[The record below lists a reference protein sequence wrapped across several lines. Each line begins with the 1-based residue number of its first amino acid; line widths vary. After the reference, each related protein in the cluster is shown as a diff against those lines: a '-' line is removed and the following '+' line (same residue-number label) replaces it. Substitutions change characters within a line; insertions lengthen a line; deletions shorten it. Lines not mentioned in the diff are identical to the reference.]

1 MIYWIIIILF
11 AVFVVSIIF
20 ARSSIIVRVSIKLN
34 DNVHIGENKSF
45 KDAFKYVDVL
55 MGPDNIGR
63 NPNYVKNVKFSDFL
77 ACDTILLTSNDD
89 TLKISKDRV
98 RNISIKVDEDSKH
111 KNHFNCTI
119 SNCGIEKLPSYL
131 KFVTT
136 TTGSNKGTIG
146 AITTLVTILSIG
158 ILVLFNYLYYSDR
171 TQELTNLQDNITAI
185 QCSDEDSST
194 LKLNEFQQTNE
205 KVYYSELPSIDLIVI
220 TKDNNTFVNSESKFN
235 NPVDVNTVLMFYE
248 DNLSGRLNIDDT
260 SEDTIEDYNENVTY
274 YNLTELYLDTPI
286 VLQDY
291 PDTHTLGELFQGDVS
306 YKDETGY
313 NAIKSWFREVYH
325 MNIHSVTEIPQSIFA
340 DCFGTQSSLS
350 INLNQDFVK
359 FMYYNYLD
367 TSYTSEY
374 YSCISTKDMLLEN
387 KPTFSKNLQ
396 NHILEASN
404 KLGLNEYN
412 SSVSNAMVFLDGNSI
427 VTIGNTV
434 RMAGQ
439 DSEYKYLL
447 EKGYYSKISD
457 ATTTQWNDTLSEI
470 YAMNPKLNIIVHS
483 NWDII
488 LVDLLESLSNMNN
501 NTYKVFC
508 KENHA
513 DTLSNI
519 KTSLTSKEI
528 TEFLYS
534 ICEANSTLGDS
545 ISKEKQFIFN
555 IRNLDLGV
563 TTSLG
568 QPNVYTLKEPIQDIV
583 PYTNRLVKTS
593 LYYCLKATKGDY

>member
-194 LKLNEFQQTNE
+194 
-205 KVYYSELPSIDLIVI
+205 
-220 TKDNNTFVNSESKFN
+220 
-235 NPVDVNTVLMFYE
+235 
-248 DNLSGRLNIDDT
+248 
-260 SEDTIEDYNENVTY
+260 
-274 YNLTELYLDTPI
+274 
-286 VLQDY
+286 
-291 PDTHTLGELFQGDVS
+291 
-306 YKDETGY
+306 
-313 NAIKSWFREVYH
+313 
-325 MNIHSVTEIPQSIFA
+325 
-340 DCFGTQSSLS
+340 
-350 INLNQDFVK
+350 
-359 FMYYNYLD
+359 
-367 TSYTSEY
+367 
-374 YSCISTKDMLLEN
+374 
-387 KPTFSKNLQ
+387 
-396 NHILEASN
+396 
-404 KLGLNEYN
+404 
-412 SSVSNAMVFLDGNSI
+412 
-427 VTIGNTV
+427 
-434 RMAGQ
+434 
-439 DSEYKYLL
+439 
-447 EKGYYSKISD
+447 
-457 ATTTQWNDTLSEI
+457 
-470 YAMNPKLNIIVHS
+470 
-483 NWDII
+483 
-488 LVDLLESLSNMNN
+488 
-501 NTYKVFC
+501 
-508 KENHA
+508 
-513 DTLSNI
+513 
-519 KTSLTSKEI
+519 
-528 TEFLYS
+528 
-534 ICEANSTLGDS
+534 
-545 ISKEKQFIFN
+545 
-555 IRNLDLGV
+555 
-563 TTSLG
+563 
-568 QPNVYTLKEPIQDIV
+568 
-583 PYTNRLVKTS
+583 
-593 LYYCLKATKGDY
+593 